1 MSDTIELDYQYDFFP
16 EPDPKMAVALRPHDG
31 KDPRHTVREVMRG
44 ARADS
49 YPNLDSEEQRNERR
63 ETDRHSLFILMR
75 EMLNRIGDHE
85 IGRGNNDAAIIEVY
99 RQHLH
104 EIVAGSVHAGE
115 PAQPARAEEVDVVQA
130 LDTVEDVA
138 EAAHL
143 GGLITQEWSETF
155 EFGDAHSAVAFDLGD
170 IAESVSTTYGM
181 SAEDVGADF
190 FDWLGMHGPDMVAD
204 LVGAWLRDLA
214 GRGRPGSPRLPAGGG
229 PLSRTRFNL

>member
-1 MSDTIELDYQYDFFP
+1 M
-16 EPDPKMAVALRPHDG
+16 
-31 KDPRHTVREVMRG
+31 
-44 ARADS
+44 
-49 YPNLDSEEQRNERR
+49 
-63 ETDRHSLFILMR
+63 
-75 EMLNRIGDHE
+75 
-85 IGRGNNDAAIIEVY
+85 IEVY

-104 EIVAGSVHAGE
+104 EVVAGAVHSGE
-115 PAQPARAEEVDVVQA
+115 LGQPTRAEEAHVVQA

-170 IAESVSTTYGM
+170 IAESVSATYDM
-181 SAEDVGADF
+181 SVKEVRAAF

-214 GRGRPGSPRLPAGGG
+214 GTRGAPEA
-229 PLSRTRFNL
+229 